1 MIQSIYAAVS
11 NGNNVHC
18 GKRIPK
24 YQAQPIPL
32 MKSNYLGEF
41 RTQLEK
47 AKARRNLGIGDEYTL
62 SWGNITGHIEDN
74 TDLIEF
80 IENQWKYE
88 YVSPYI
94 QQEIK
99 NVKQALDYALYYVS
113 TYEANDQA
121 VQNLSKQFDVLTQ
134 HVDGIQ
140 QQLQQDINS
149 NSQSIEQI
157 EQDIDQINQSISDI
171 NKALQTINVDKNIHD
186 WVKQNLEQSKTI
198 YFKDIIETHTETN
211 SETGEE
217 TTVEE
222 VVLQVI
228 EVKISQDERNALIVK
243 DDGLYVEDFSQ
254 DINDIKQHQGYIDE
268 SLVDL
273 KYNTNL
279 SDKTSSSVH
288 EGITVKQL
296 KNKSLSEIVDEVLFP
311 AEVRDLIEPTI
322 SYSDIEDLVEINTPV
337 YFPEIE
343 YLAGDAGETIS
354 QANILTFH
362 GLEYT
367 EDYYSNVG
375 TYVFTATIQYSDGE
389 YLKNNREEIT
399 DIRITQG
406 EVSTTKN
413 VKVTYPWFVGST
425 EDGVQKQILVPI
437 NEVSGYIDISLSK
450 HAIIKIPG
458 AKSTLNS
465 FRVDSGLG
473 YLDVDISGWEQTQ
486 EYINGIPY
494 KVWTKKDEYVAILPH
509 KINFTIVV

>member
-47 AKARRNLGIGDEYTL
+47 AKARKNLGIGDEFLLT
-62 SWGNITGHIEDN
+62 WGNITGHIEDN
-74 TDLIEF
+74 KDLTTF

-113 TYEANDQA
+113 TYEANDEA
-121 VQNLSKQFDVLTQ
+121 VHNLSQKFDTLTS
-134 HVDGIQ
+134 HVDEVQ
-140 QQLQQDINS
+140 EQLQNNINLNSTRISDIQN
-149 NSQSIEQI
+149 NIQSI
-157 EQDIDQINQSISDI
+157 NNLISDI
-171 NKALQTINVDKNIHD
+171 NEDLKTINVDENIYN
-186 WVKQNLEQSKTI
+186 WVKQNLEQSSTI
-198 YFKDIIETHTETN
+198 YFKEITDA
-211 SETGEE
+211 EE
-217 TTVEE
+217 ITF
-222 VVLQVI
+222 QII
-228 EVKISQDERNALIVK
+228 EVKISQEEKNALIVK
-243 DDGLYVEDFSQ
+243 EDGIYVEDFSQ
-254 DINDIKQHQGYIDE
+254 DINSIKEHQTQIDD
-268 SLVDL
+268 SLIDL
-273 KYNTNL
+273 KYNTELPN
-279 SDKTSSSVH
+279 STTSTTH
-288 EGITVKQL
+288 KGITVEQL
-296 KNKSLSEIVDEVLFP
+296 KNKSMSEILDEVLFP
-311 AEVRDLIEPTI
+311 AEVRDLVMPTI
-322 SYSDIEDLVEINTPV
+322 SYSDIEELVEINTPV
-337 YFPEIE
+337 YFPNIE

-354 QANILTFH
+354 QTNILTFH
-362 GLEYT
+362 GLEYI

-375 TYVFTATIQYSDGE
+375 TYIFTGTIQYDDGE

-399 DIRITQG
+399 DIRVASG

-413 VKVTYPWFVGST
+413 VKVTYPWFAGST

-450 HAIIKIPG
+450 HAVIKIPG
-458 AKSTLNS
+458 TRSTLNS

-486 EYINGIPY
+486 EYINEVPY

-509 KINFTIVV
+509 KINFTIVA

>member
-11 NGNNVHC
+11 NGTSVNC
-18 GKRIPK
+18 GKKISK

-32 MKSNYLGEF
+32 IKSNYLGEF

-74 TDLIEF
+74 ADLIKF

-99 NVKQALDYALYYVS
+99 TVKEALDYALYYVS

-121 VQNLSKQFDVLTQ
+121 VQNLSQQFDILTQ
-134 HVDGIQ
+134 HVDNIQ
-140 QQLQQDINS
+140 QQLQQDINN

-157 EQDIDQINQSISDI
+157 EQKIDQINQSISNI
-171 NKALQTINVDKNIHD
+171 NKSLQNINVDKNIHD
-186 WVKQNLEQSKTI
+186 WVQQNLGQSKTI
-198 YFKDIIETHTETN
+198 YFKDIVE
-211 SETGEE
+211 S
-217 TTVEE
+217 EE
-222 VVLQVI
+222 VILQII
-228 EVKISQDERNALIVK
+228 EVKISQSEYNALVVK

-254 DINDIKQHQGYIDE
+254 DINNIKYHQGQIDE
-268 SLVDL
+268 YLVDL

-279 SDKTSSSVH
+279 PDETTSPVH
-288 EGITVKQL
+288 EGITVEQL

-311 AEVRDLIEPTI
+311 AEVRDLVEPIIE
-322 SYSDIEDLVEINTPV
+322 YSDIETLVEINTPV
-337 YFPEIE
+337 YYPQVE
-343 YLAGDAGETIS
+343 YLAGDAGETIVS
-354 QANILTFH
+354 TNNLTFH
-362 GLEYT
+362 GIEYN
-367 EDYYSNVG
+367 EDYYNNVG
-375 TYVFTATIQYSDGE
+375 TYIFTAITQYDAGN
-389 YLKNNREEIT
+389 YLKNNRGELT
-399 DIRITQG
+399 NFRIEAG
-406 EVSTTKN
+406 AVSTTKS
-413 VKVTYPWFVGST
+413 VKVTYPWYAGNT
-425 EDGVQKQILVPI
+425 EEGITKQILVPV
-437 NEVSGYIDISLSK
+437 NEVSGIIDFSLGR
-450 HAIIKIPG
+450 HAVIKIPG
-458 AKSTLNS
+458 SKSTLNS

-486 EYINGIPY
+486 EYINGVPY

>member
-47 AKARRNLGIGDEYTL
+47 AKARKNLGIGDEFLLT
-62 SWGNITGHIEDN
+62 WGNITGHIEDN
-74 TDLIEF
+74 KDLTTF

-113 TYEANDQA
+113 TYEANDEA
-121 VQNLSKQFDVLTQ
+121 VHNLSQKFDTLTS
-134 HVDGIQ
+134 HVDEVQ
-140 QQLQQDINS
+140 EQLQNNINLNSTRISDIQN
-149 NSQSIEQI
+149 NIQSI
-157 EQDIDQINQSISDI
+157 NKLISDI
-171 NKALQTINVDKNIHD
+171 NEDLKTINVDENIYN
-186 WVKQNLEQSKTI
+186 WVRQNLEQSSTI
-198 YFKDIIETHTETN
+198 YFKEITD
-211 SETGEE
+211 S
-217 TTVEE
+217 EE
-222 VVLQVI
+222 VTFQII
-228 EVKISQDERNALIVK
+228 EVKISQEERNALIIK
-243 DDGLYVEDFSQ
+243 EDGIYVEDFSQ
-254 DINDIKQHQGYIDE
+254 DINSIKEHQTQIDD
-268 SLVDL
+268 SLIDL
-273 KYNTNL
+273 KYNTEL
-279 SDKTSSSVH
+279 PDSTTSTTH
-288 EGITVKQL
+288 KGITVEQL
-296 KNKSLSEIVDEVLFP
+296 KNKSMSKILDEVLYP
-311 AEVRDLIEPTI
+311 AEVRDLVMPTI
-322 SYSDIEDLVEINTPV
+322 SYSDIEELVEINTPV
-337 YFPEIE
+337 YFPNIE

-354 QANILTFH
+354 QTNILTFR

-375 TYVFTATIQYSDGE
+375 TYTFTGTIQYGDGE
-389 YLKNNREEIT
+389 YLKNNREEVT
-399 DIRITQG
+399 DIRVTSG

-413 VKVTYPWFVGST
+413 VKVTYPWFAGST

-450 HAIIKIPG
+450 HAVIKIPG

-486 EYINGIPY
+486 EYINGVPY

-509 KINFTIVV
+509 KVNFTIVV

>member
-47 AKARRNLGIGDEYTL
+47 AKARKNLGIGDEFLLT
-62 SWGNITGHIEDN
+62 WGNITGHIEDN
-74 TDLIEF
+74 KDLITF

-94 QQEIK
+94 QKEIK
-99 NVKQALDYALYYVS
+99 NVKQALDYALHYVS
-113 TYEANDQA
+113 TYEANDEA
-121 VQNLSKQFDVLTQ
+121 VHNLSQKFDTLTS
-134 HVDGIQ
+134 HVDEIQ
-140 QQLQQDINS
+140 EQLQNSINLNSTRISDIQN
-149 NSQSIEQI
+149 NIQSI
-157 EQDIDQINQSISDI
+157 NNLISDI
-171 NKALQTINVDKNIHD
+171 NEDLKTINVDENIYN
-186 WVKQNLEQSKTI
+186 WVKQNLEQSSTI
-198 YFKDIIETHTETN
+198 YFKEITDA
-211 SETGEE
+211 
-217 TTVEE
+217 EE
-222 VVLQVI
+222 VTFQII
-228 EVKISQDERNALIVK
+228 EVKISQEEKNALIIK
-243 DDGLYVEDFSQ
+243 EDGIYVEDFSQ
-254 DINDIKQHQGYIDE
+254 DINSIKEHQTQIDD
-268 SLVDL
+268 SLIDL
-273 KYNTNL
+273 KYNTEL
-279 SDKTSSSVH
+279 PDSTTSTTH
-288 EGITVKQL
+288 KGITVQQL
-296 KNKSLSEIVDEVLFP
+296 KNKSMSKILDEVLFP
-311 AEVRDLIEPTI
+311 AEVRDLVMPTI
-322 SYSDIEDLVEINTPV
+322 SYSDIEELVEINTPV
-337 YFPEIE
+337 YFPNIE

-354 QANILTFH
+354 QTNILTFH

-375 TYVFTATIQYSDGE
+375 TYIFTAIIQYDAGE

-399 DIRITQG
+399 DIRVESG
-406 EVSTTKN
+406 EISTTKN
-413 VKVTYPWFVGST
+413 VKVTYPWFAGST

-450 HAIIKIPG
+450 HAVIKIPG
-458 AKSTLNS
+458 TKSTLNS

-486 EYINGIPY
+486 EYINEVPY

-509 KINFTIVV
+509 KINFTIIA

>member
-47 AKARRNLGIGDEYTL
+47 AKARKNLGIGDEFLLT
-62 SWGNITGHIEDN
+62 WGNITGHVEDN
-74 TDLIEF
+74 KDLITF

-113 TYEANDQA
+113 TYEANDEA
-121 VQNLSKQFDVLTQ
+121 VHNLSQKFDTLTS
-134 HVDGIQ
+134 HVDEVQ
-140 QQLQQDINS
+140 EQLQNNINLNSTKISDIQN
-149 NSQSIEQI
+149 NIQSI
-157 EQDIDQINQSISDI
+157 NNLISDI
-171 NKALQTINVDKNIHD
+171 NEDLKTINVDQNIYN
-186 WVKQNLEQSKTI
+186 WVKQNLEQSSTI
-198 YFKDIIETHTETN
+198 YFKEITN
-211 SETGEE
+211 E
-217 TTVEE
+217 EE
-222 VVLQVI
+222 VTFQII
-228 EVKISQDERNALIVK
+228 EVKISQEEKNALIIK
-243 DDGLYVEDFSQ
+243 EDGIYVEDFSQ
-254 DINDIKQHQGYIDE
+254 DINDIKQHQGYIDK

-273 KYNTNL
+273 KYNTEL
-279 SDKTSSSVH
+279 PDSTTSTTH
-288 EGITVKQL
+288 KGITVEQL
-296 KNKSLSEIVDEVLFP
+296 KNKSMSKILDEVLFP
-311 AEVRDLIEPTI
+311 AEVRDLVMPTI
-322 SYSDIEDLVEINTPV
+322 SYSDIEELVEINTPV
-337 YFPEIE
+337 YFPNIE

-354 QANILTFH
+354 QTNILTFR
-362 GLEYT
+362 GLEYI

-375 TYVFTATIQYSDGE
+375 TYIFTGTIQYSNGE
-389 YLKNNREEIT
+389 YLKNNREEVT
-399 DIRITQG
+399 DIRVTSG

-413 VKVTYPWFVGST
+413 VKVTYPWFAGST
-425 EDGVQKQILVPI
+425 EDGVQKQILVPV

-450 HAIIKIPG
+450 HAVIKIPG

-486 EYINGIPY
+486 EYINEVPY

-509 KINFTIVV
+509 KINFTIIA

>member
-47 AKARRNLGIGDEYTL
+47 AKARKNLGIGDEFLLT
-62 SWGNITGHIEDN
+62 WGNITGHIEDN
-74 TDLIEF
+74 KDLTTF

-113 TYEANDQA
+113 TYEANDEA
-121 VQNLSKQFDVLTQ
+121 VHNLSQKFDTLTS
-134 HVDGIQ
+134 HVNEVQ
-140 QQLQQDINS
+140 EQLQNNINTNSTSIS
-149 NSQSIEQI
+149 NIENNIQSI
-157 EQDIDQINQSISDI
+157 NKLISDI
-171 NKALQTINVDKNIHD
+171 NEDLKTINVDENIYN
-186 WVKQNLEQSKTI
+186 WVKQNLEQSSTI
-198 YFKDIIETHTETN
+198 YFKEITN
-211 SETGEE
+211 A
-217 TTVEE
+217 EE
-222 VVLQVI
+222 VTFQII
-228 EVKISQDERNALIVK
+228 EVKISQEEKNALIIK
-243 DDGLYVEDFSQ
+243 EDGIYVEDFSQ
-254 DINDIKQHQGYIDE
+254 DINSIKEHQTQIDD
-268 SLVDL
+268 SLIDL
-273 KYNTNL
+273 KYNTEL
-279 SDKTSSSVH
+279 PDSTTSTTH
-288 EGITVKQL
+288 KGITVEQL
-296 KNKSLSEIVDEVLFP
+296 KNKSMSEILDEVLFP
-311 AEVRDLIEPTI
+311 AEVRDLVIPTI

-337 YFPEIE
+337 YFPNIE

-354 QANILTFH
+354 QTNILTYKNT
-362 GLEYT
+362 EYT

-375 TYVFTATIQYSDGE
+375 TYVFTAIIQYDAGE

-399 DIRITQG
+399 DIRVIQG

-413 VKVTYPWFVGST
+413 VKVTYPWFAGNT

-450 HAIIKIPG
+450 HAVIKIPG

-473 YLDVDISGWEQTQ
+473 YLDIDISGWEQTQ
-486 EYINGIPY
+486 EYINGVPY

-509 KINFTIVV
+509 KVNFTIVV

>member
-47 AKARRNLGIGDEYTL
+47 AKARKNLGIGDEFLLT
-62 SWGNITGHIEDN
+62 WGNITGRIEDN
-74 TDLIEF
+74 KDLITF

-121 VQNLSKQFDVLTQ
+121 VNKLSQKFDTLTS
-134 HVDGIQ
+134 HVDDVQ
-140 QQLQQDINS
+140 EQLQNNINL
-149 NSQSIEQI
+149 NST
-157 EQDIDQINQSISDI
+157 SISDI
-171 NKALQTINVDKNIHD
+171 QNNIQSINDLISDINEDLKTINVDENIYN
-186 WVKQNLEQSKTI
+186 WVKQNLEQSSTI
-198 YFKDIIETHTETN
+198 YFKEITN
-211 SETGEE
+211 D
-217 TTVEE
+217 EE
-222 VVLQVI
+222 VTFQII
-228 EVKISQDERNALIVK
+228 EVKISQEEKNALIIK
-243 DDGLYVEDFSQ
+243 EDGIYVEDFSQ

-273 KYNTNL
+273 KYNTEL
-279 SDKTSSSVH
+279 PDSTTSTTH
-288 EGITVKQL
+288 KGITVQQL
-296 KNKSLSEIVDEVLFP
+296 KNKSMSKILDEVLFP
-311 AEVRDLIEPTI
+311 AEVRDLVMPTI
-322 SYSDIEDLVEINTPV
+322 SYSDIEELVEINTPV
-337 YFPEIE
+337 YFPNIE

-354 QANILTFH
+354 QTNILTFR

-375 TYVFTATIQYSDGE
+375 TYIFTGTTQYSDGE

-399 DIRITQG
+399 DIRVTSG

-425 EDGVQKQILVPI
+425 EDGVQKQILVPV

-486 EYINGIPY
+486 EYINGVPY

-509 KINFTIVV
+509 KINFTIIA

>member
-74 TDLIEF
+74 TDLIKF

-134 HVDGIQ
+134 HVDDIQ

-157 EQDIDQINQSISDI
+157 EQNIDQINQYISDI

-186 WVKQNLEQSKTI
+186 WVEQNLGQSKTI

-217 TTVEE
+217 TIVEE

-228 EVKISQDERNALIVK
+228 EVKISQSERNALIVK

-254 DINDIKQHQGYIDE
+254 DINNIKQHQEQVDE

-273 KYNTNL
+273 KYNTKL
-279 SDKTSSSVH
+279 PDSTTSTTH
-288 EGITVKQL
+288 KGITVQQL
-296 KNKSLSEIVDEVLFP
+296 KNKSMSKILDEVLFP
-311 AEVRDLIEPTI
+311 AEVRDLVMPTI
-322 SYSDIEDLVEINTPV
+322 SYSDIEELVEINTPV
-337 YFPEIE
+337 YFPNIE

-354 QANILTFH
+354 QTNILTFR

-375 TYVFTATIQYSDGE
+375 TYVFTGTVQYSDGE
-389 YLKNNREEIT
+389 YLKNNREEVT
-399 DIRITQG
+399 DIRVTSV

-413 VKVTYPWFVGST
+413 VKVTYPWFAGST
-425 EDGVQKQILVPI
+425 EDGVQKQILVPV

-486 EYINGIPY
+486 EYINEVPY

-509 KINFTIVV
+509 KINFTIIA

>member
-74 TDLIEF
+74 ADLIKF
-80 IENQWKYE
+80 IENQWKYK

-94 QQEIK
+94 QQEI
-99 NVKQALDYALYYVS
+99 NTVKEALDYALYYVS

-121 VQNLSKQFDVLTQ
+121 VQSLSQQFDVLTQ
-134 HVDGIQ
+134 HVDNIQ
-140 QQLQQDINS
+140 QQLQQDINN

-157 EQDIDQINQSISDI
+157 EQNIDQINQSISNI
-171 NKALQTINVDKNIHD
+171 NKSLQNINVDKNIHD
-186 WVKQNLEQSKTI
+186 WVQQNLGQSKTI
-198 YFKDIIETHTETN
+198 YFKDVVE
-211 SETGEE
+211 SEEI
-217 TTVEE
+217 
-222 VVLQVI
+222 VLQII
-228 EVKISQDERNALIVK
+228 EVKISQNERNALIIK

-279 SDKTSSSVH
+279 PDETSSPVH
-288 EGITVKQL
+288 EGITVEQL

-311 AEVRDLIEPTI
+311 AEVRDLVEPIIE
-322 SYSDIEDLVEINTPV
+322 YSDIETLVEINTPV
-337 YFPEIE
+337 YYPQVE
-343 YLAGDAGETIS
+343 YLAGDAGETIVS
-354 QANILTFH
+354 TNNLTFH
-362 GLEYT
+362 GIEYN
-367 EDYYSNVG
+367 EDYYNNVG
-375 TYVFTATIQYSDGE
+375 TYIFTAITQYDAGN
-389 YLKNNREEIT
+389 YLKNNRGEIT
-399 DIRITQG
+399 NFRIEAG
-406 EVSTTKN
+406 AVSTTKS
-413 VKVTYPWFVGST
+413 VKVTYPWYVGNI
-425 EDGVQKQILVPI
+425 EEGVIKQTLVPV

-450 HAIIKIPG
+450 HAVIKIPG
-458 AKSTLNS
+458 SKSTLNS

-486 EYINGIPY
+486 EYINGVPY

-509 KINFTIVV
+509 KINFTIII

>member
-47 AKARRNLGIGDEYTL
+47 AKARKNLGIGDEFLLT
-62 SWGNITGHIEDN
+62 WGNITGRIEDN
-74 TDLIEF
+74 KDLTTF

-94 QQEIK
+94 QKEIK
-99 NVKQALDYALYYVS
+99 NVKQALDYALHYVS

-121 VQNLSKQFDVLTQ
+121 VNKLSQKFDTLTS
-134 HVDGIQ
+134 HVDEVQ
-140 QQLQQDINS
+140 EQLQNNINLNSTRISDIQN
-149 NSQSIEQI
+149 NIQSI
-157 EQDIDQINQSISDI
+157 NKLISDI
-171 NKALQTINVDKNIHD
+171 NEDLKTINVDKNIYN
-186 WVKQNLEQSKTI
+186 WVRQNLEQSSTI
-198 YFKDIIETHTETN
+198 YFKEITDA
-211 SETGEE
+211 
-217 TTVEE
+217 EE
-222 VVLQVI
+222 VTFQII
-228 EVKISQDERNALIVK
+228 EVKISQEEKNALIVK
-243 DDGLYVEDFSQ
+243 EDGIYVEDFSK
-254 DINDIKQHQGYIDE
+254 DINNIKQHQEYIDK

-273 KYNTNL
+273 KYNTELPN
-279 SDKTSSSVH
+279 STTSTTH
-288 EGITVKQL
+288 KGITVEQL
-296 KNKSLSEIVDEVLFP
+296 KNKSMSKILDEVLFP

-322 SYSDIEDLVEINTPV
+322 SYSDIEDLIEINTPV
-337 YFPEIE
+337 YFPNIE

-354 QANILTFH
+354 QTNILTFR

-375 TYVFTATIQYSDGE
+375 TYIFTATIQYSDGE

-399 DIRITQG
+399 DIRVESG
-406 EVSTTKN
+406 EISTTKN
-413 VKVTYPWFVGST
+413 VKVTYPWFAGST

-486 EYINGIPY
+486 EYINEVPY

-509 KINFTIVV
+509 KINFTIVA

>member
-47 AKARRNLGIGDEYTL
+47 AKARKNLGIGDEFLLT
-62 SWGNITGHIEDN
+62 WGNITGHVEDN
-74 TDLIEF
+74 KDLITF

-113 TYEANDQA
+113 TYEANDEA
-121 VQNLSKQFDVLTQ
+121 VHNLSQKFDTLTS
-134 HVDGIQ
+134 HVDEVQ
-140 QQLQQDINS
+140 EQLQNNINLNSTRISDIQN
-149 NSQSIEQI
+149 NIQSI
-157 EQDIDQINQSISDI
+157 NNLISDI
-171 NKALQTINVDKNIHD
+171 NEDLKTINVDENIYN
-186 WVKQNLEQSKTI
+186 WVKQNLEQSSTI
-198 YFKDIIETHTETN
+198 YFKEITDA
-211 SETGEE
+211 
-217 TTVEE
+217 EE
-222 VVLQVI
+222 VTFQII
-228 EVKISQDERNALIVK
+228 EVKISQEEKNALIIK
-243 DDGLYVEDFSQ
+243 EDGIYVEDFSQ
-254 DINDIKQHQGYIDE
+254 DINSIKEHQTQIDD
-268 SLVDL
+268 SLIDL
-273 KYNTNL
+273 KYNTEL
-279 SDKTSSSVH
+279 PDSTTSTTH
-288 EGITVKQL
+288 KGITVEQL
-296 KNKSLSEIVDEVLFP
+296 KNKSMSKILDEVLFP

-337 YFPEIE
+337 YFPNIE

-354 QANILTFH
+354 QTNILTFR

-375 TYVFTATIQYSDGE
+375 TYIFTATLQYSDGE

-399 DIRITQG
+399 DIRVESG
-406 EVSTTKN
+406 EISTTKN
-413 VKVTYPWFVGST
+413 VKVTYPWFAGST
-425 EDGVQKQILVPI
+425 EDGVQKQILVPV
-437 NEVSGYIDISLSK
+437 NEVSGYIDMSLSK
-450 HAIIKIPG
+450 HAVIKIPG

-486 EYINGIPY
+486 EYINGVPY

-509 KINFTIVV
+509 KINFTIIA